1 MNPIL
6 TKRAYQPEGMRQQ
19 ATYLFRV
26 RDCNRQS
33 LSEEDAAQA
42 AFEYAQFEIELHR
55 HYRAWPAIDASSLR
69 QPGTGAL
76 LVRLVSS
83 VSADVVHHSLL
94 ALLVHLNQTLP
105 FQVLGKHRFELQ
117 EVNDRTPLPGRL
129 Q

>member
-6 TKRAYQPEGMRQQ
+6 TKRAYQPDGMRKQ

-26 RDCNRQS
+26 RDCNRQQ
-33 LSEEDAAQA
+33 LPDDAAQS
-42 AFEYAQFEIELHR
+42 AFEYAQFEIELAR
-55 HYRAWPAIDASSLR
+55 HYRGWPSIDASSLR
-69 QPGTGAL
+69 QSGTGAL

-83 VSADVVHHSLL
+83 LSPDVVHHSLL

-117 EVNDRTPLPGRL
+117 EVNERTPLADRL